1 MTPDLAR
8 TPRHGTSE
16 APDDRRLQLVAGD
29 ILAGSRRIVRTI
41 HRTDDQTISD
51 QIEVTSIPA
60 PPFGEE
66 VRAAWMAD
74 RLARY
79 GALDVRLDEIGNV
92 VGRLPGGDPTRAPI
106 VVAAHLDTVFPA
118 GTDVTP
124 RREGD
129 RIVAPGISDDG
140 RGLAALL
147 TLVRVLA
154 GEDVTAPVLVAA
166 TVGEEGVGDLRGVRA
181 LFGPGGA
188 AERAAAFISLDGAG
202 VTRVISA
209 GVGSRRRRVRVRGPG
224 GHSWVDWGRPNPI
237 EILGRALARMPRAD
251 EIPAGTTWSAGRIAG
266 GTSVNAIPEEA
277 WIEVEVRGERA
288 VDLDALDAQLCATF
302 EEALREANLVHFR
315 AGPDGRDPTVRATLS
330 FEMIG
335 DRPAGATPAS
345 DLLVGASVA
354 ATRALDLPVELAA
367 SSTDANVP
375 MSLGIPAITLGA
387 GGEARGAHTLS
398 EWYRNNFGPEG
409 IVRAVLTLL
418 VWDRVAQG
426 RLADTTDAAAD

>member
-8 TPRHGTSE
+8 TPRHGSHE
-16 APDDRRLQLVAGD
+16 ALADRRLARTAVDLLEASSGLV
-29 ILAGSRRIVRTI
+29 REI
-41 HRTDDQTISD
+41 HRTDERTIAD

-66 VRAAWMAD
+66 VRAAWMAQ
-74 RLARY
+74 RLAAY
-79 GALDVRLDEIGNV
+79 GALDVHIDAVGNV
-92 VGRLPGGDPTRAPI
+92 VGRLPGGDAGRAPI

-118 GTDVTP
+118 GVDVTP
-124 RREGD
+124 RWEGD

-154 GEDVTAPVLVAA
+154 AEDRTVPVIVAA
-166 TVGEEGVGDLRGVRA
+166 TVGEEGIGDLRGVRA

-188 AERAAAFISLDGAG
+188 AERAGAFVSLDGAG

-237 EILGRALARMPRAD
+237 EILGRALAAMPRAD
-251 EIPAGTTWSAGRIAG
+251 EVPPGTTWSAGRIAG
-266 GTSVNAIPEEA
+266 GKSVNAIPEEA

-288 VDLDALDAQLCATF
+288 ADLDALDAKLCASF
-302 EEALREANLVHFR
+302 EEAVRQANLVHYR
-315 AGPDGRDPTVRATLS
+315 VGPDGRDPTVRATL
-330 FEMIG
+330 EVEAIG

-375 MSLGIPAITLGA
+375 MSLGVPAITLGA

-398 EWYRNNFGPEG
+398 EWYRNSFGPEG
-409 IVRAVLTLL
+409 VVRAMLTLL
-418 VWDRVAQG
+418 VWDRVAG
-426 RLADTTDAAAD
+426 ARAADATDLAAD

>member
-1 MTPDLAR
+1 MTSDLAR

-16 APDDRRLQLVAGD
+16 APDDPGLQRVAGD
-29 ILAGSRRIVRTI
+29 ILAASRRIVRTI
-41 HRTDDQTISD
+41 RRTDDQTVAD

-79 GALDVRLDEIGNV
+79 GALDVGLDEIGNV
-92 VGRLPGGDPTRAPI
+92 VGRLPGGDPTRSPI

-154 GEDVTAPVLVAA
+154 GQDFAAPVIVAA

-181 LFGPGGA
+181 LFGPDGA

-302 EEALREANLVHFR
+302 EEALREANLVHYR
-315 AGPDGRDPTVRATLS
+315 AGPGGRDPAVRATLS
-330 FEMIG
+330 LEMIG
-335 DRPAGATPAS
+335 DRPAGATPAG
-345 DLLVGASVA
+345 DLIVGASVA

-375 MSLGIPAITLGA
+375 MSLGVPAITLGA
-387 GGEARGAHTLS
+387 GGEARGAHTVS
-398 EWYRNNFGPEG
+398 EWYRNDFGPEG
-409 IVRAVLTLL
+409 IIRAVLTLL
-418 VWDRVAQG
+418 VWDRVAQ
-426 RLADTTDAAAD
+426 RHAVDATDVAAD